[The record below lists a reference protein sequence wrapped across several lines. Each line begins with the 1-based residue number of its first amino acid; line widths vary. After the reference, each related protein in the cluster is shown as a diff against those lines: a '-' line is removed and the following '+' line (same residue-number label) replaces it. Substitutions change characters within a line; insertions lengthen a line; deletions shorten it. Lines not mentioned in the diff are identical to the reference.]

1 MLEPGTYTATID
13 RFEETPG
20 SELAVFV
27 VEADGA
33 PVSQLDLPVE
43 TVPSEGRSV
52 DAVFEVVVTADRFEL
67 TYHPEETEDRA
78 ASARTRFDRLAR
90 RPPSDEA

>member
-1 MLEPGTYTATID
+1 MLDPGTYTATID

-27 VEADGA
+27 VEAAGE

-43 TVPSEGRSV
+43 AIPREGRRV
-52 DAVFEVVVTADRFEL
+52 DAVFEVVIAADRFEL
-67 TYHPEETEDRA
+67 VYRADETESRTDA
-78 ASARTRFDRLAR
+78 ARTRFDRLAQ
-90 RPPSDEA
+90 RPPSDGT